1 MINIIYSKNTS
12 LGNYLNSIYLL
23 SEGAIQLDSLGIITF
38 IKGIFS
44 SRIGTA
50 IFLIEII
57 LFVADIVFYTI
68 IYKHLVQVNKSV
80 EDQSFEPFEDLI
92 ARYENLIKKS
102 SNHVNTQSYI
112 EAYFSKYKI
121 FERINTP
128 LINIMHI
135 IQMTIPVFILMGVLG
150 TFTGLT
156 VSLNSL
162 KMGDISIDITKIGPI
177 LSGMGVA
184 FNASVVGITFS
195 LILTVATK
203 VFNAEQ
209 LLISI
214 MSKLE
219 NYMDNKIRSNY
230 SKELYGEVTAA
241 VERLS
246 NSTQHSIDEMKESI
260 CLCLNDTKETFA
272 KVINSLSESNNK
284 TVEAL
289 NYNINKVAE
298 ESKEAIVLYTNNM
311 ASSNSKAINEL
322 TSNVNI
328 VMNES
333 IEVIKEVYDSV
344 QGLYTFS
351 QQFEHATSYINN
363 FNEQLKLSVESFQG
377 LFKNFSDF
385 ISVFNKGINDFDKKL
400 EFLGS
405 CVDDIKR
412 QQRKVDQSYGSIFDK
427 LGKLSDDFY
436 ASLKDLNYVQK
447 TFLEQ
452 IKSSYDDSNKRY
464 LEQMEGLNNNLKL
477 MSDKF
482 TNSMTSNIKEL
493 DSYTEKQKNN
503 IDDVISNFEAI
514 IEERFDKILNSV
526 SGIQMEFI
534 KEFKSSYDEIGLKY
548 ISEVS
553 DFNVILKVFSDKFTN
568 NISKNILKLSQ
579 LFEKEKEF
587 ISGMSEK
594 YGNVLQYCDNINGE
608 YIKQTKL
615 VNNSFNSMGENFK
628 DLSLYFKY
636 MEKQQEEVLDGYNA
650 INSNMEEI
658 RDYLTSQ
665 SEGQSRIYSEIEN
678 SVKEYFEEHENMLSN
693 NITQLTNSIN
703 EQNNLINSLAA
714 TITNLNGSISENK
727 KQNTTE
733 SLSE

>member
-1 MINIIYSKNTS
+1 
-12 LGNYLNSIYLL
+12 
-23 SEGAIQLDSLGIITF
+23 
-38 IKGIFS
+38 
-44 SRIGTA
+44 
-50 IFLIEII
+50 
-57 LFVADIVFYTI
+57 
-68 IYKHLVQVNKSV
+68 
-80 EDQSFEPFEDLI
+80 
-92 ARYENLIKKS
+92 
-102 SNHVNTQSYI
+102 
-112 EAYFSKYKI
+112 
-121 FERINTP
+121 
-128 LINIMHI
+128 
-135 IQMTIPVFILMGVLG
+135 
-150 TFTGLT
+150 
-156 VSLNSL
+156 
-162 KMGDISIDITKIGPI
+162 
-177 LSGMGVA
+177 
-184 FNASVVGITFS
+184 
-195 LILTVATK
+195 
-203 VFNAEQ
+203 
-209 LLISI
+209 
-214 MSKLE
+214 
-219 NYMDNKIRSNY
+219 
-230 SKELYGEVTAA
+230 
-241 VERLS
+241 
-246 NSTQHSIDEMKESI
+246 
-260 CLCLNDTKETFA
+260 
-272 KVINSLSESNNK
+272 
-284 TVEAL
+284 
-289 NYNINKVAE
+289 
-298 ESKEAIVLYTNNM
+298 M

-385 ISVFNKGINDFDKKL
+385 INVFNKGINDFDKKL
-400 EFLGS
+400 EFLGG

-436 ASLKDLNYVQK
+436 GSLKDLNYVQK

-482 TNSMTSNIKEL
+482 TNSMSSNIKEL
-493 DSYTEKQKNN
+493 DNYTEKQKNN
-503 IDDVISNFEAI
+503 IDDMISNFEAI
-514 IEERFDKILNSV
+514 IEERFDKVLNSV
-526 SGIQMEFI
+526 SEMQMGFI

-587 ISGMSEK
+587 ISSMNEK

-615 VNNSFNSMGENFK
+615 VSKSFNSMGENFK
-628 DLSLYFKY
+628 DLSLYFRY

-650 INSNMEEI
+650 INSNMEGI
-658 RDYLTSQ
+658 RDYLISQ
-665 SEGQSRIYSEIEN
+665 SEEQSRIYSQIPN
-678 SVKEYFEEHENMLSN
+678 SMQEYLEEHENMLSD
-693 NITQLTNSIN
+693 NIIQLTNSID
-703 EQNNLINSLAA
+703 EQNNSINSLVA
-714 TITNLNGSISENK
+714 TMSNLTDSFRENK
-727 KQNTTE
+727 EQNNIE

>member
-1 MINIIYSKNTS
+1 
-12 LGNYLNSIYLL
+12 
-23 SEGAIQLDSLGIITF
+23 LDDLGIIVF

-44 SRIGTA
+44 SKIGTI

-57 LFVADIVFYTI
+57 LFVADIVFYAL
-68 IYKHLVQVNKSV
+68 IYKHLVQVNKSI
-80 EDQSFEPFEDLI
+80 EDQSFEPFKDLI
-92 ARYENLIKKS
+92 AKYENLIKKS

-121 FERINTP
+121 FKKINTP
-128 LINIMHI
+128 LINNIHI

-184 FNASVVGITFS
+184 FNASIVGITFS

-203 VFNAEQ
+203 VFNVEQ

-260 CLCLNDTKETFA
+260 CFCLNDTKETFA
-272 KVINSLSESNNK
+272 KAINSLSESNNK
-284 TVEAL
+284 TIEVL
-289 NYNINKVAE
+289 NSNINKVAE

-311 ASSNSKAINEL
+311 ASSNNKAINEL
-322 TSNVNI
+322 NSNVNM
-328 VMNES
+328 VMNKS
-333 IEVIKEVYDSV
+333 IEAIKEVYDSV
-344 QGLYTFS
+344 QGLYIFS
-351 QQFEHATSYINN
+351 QQFEKATSYINN
-363 FNEQLKLSVESFQG
+363 FNGQLKTSVESFQG

-385 ISVFNKGINDFDKKL
+385 ISVFNKGMNKLDTKIEFLDGCIND
-400 EFLGS
+400 
-405 CVDDIKR
+405 VKR
-412 QQRKVDQSYGSIFDK
+412 EQRKVDQSYGSIYDK

-436 ASLKDLNYVQK
+436 TSLKDLSYVQK

-452 IKSSYDDSNKRY
+452 IKCSYDDSNKKY
-464 LEQMEGLNNNLKL
+464 IEQMDG
-477 MSDKF
+477 F
-482 TNSMTSNIKEL
+482 
-493 DSYTEKQKNN
+493 KNG
-503 IDDVISNFEAI
+503 VA
-514 IEERFDKILNSV
+514 
-526 SGIQMEFI
+526 
-534 KEFKSSYDEIGLKY
+534 
-548 ISEVS
+548 
-553 DFNVILKVFSDKFTN
+553 DFNVILKVFSDKFAN

-587 ISGMSEK
+587 ISGMNEK
-594 YGNVLQYCDNINGE
+594 YENMLQCCNNINGE
-608 YIKQTKL
+608 YIKQTDL
-615 VNNSFNSMGENFK
+615 VSNSFNSMGENFK
-628 DLSLYFKY
+628 DLPLYFRY

-658 RDYLTSQ
+658 GDYLTSQ
-665 SEGQSRIYSEIEN
+665 SEGQSRSYSEIQN
-678 SVKEYFEEHENMLSN
+678 SMKEYLEEHENMLSN
-693 NITQLTNSIN
+693 NIIQLTNSIN

-714 TITNLNGSISENK
+714 TITNLTGSISENK
-727 KQNTTE
+727 EQNTR
-733 SLSE
+733 

>member
-1 MINIIYSKNTS
+1 MDN
-12 LGNYLNSIYLL
+12 
-23 SEGAIQLDSLGIITF
+23 LGIITF
-38 IKGIFS
+38 IEGIFS
-44 SRIGTA
+44 SKIGTV

-57 LFVADIVFYTI
+57 LFIADIVFYTM
-68 IYKHLVQVNKSV
+68 IYKHLVQVNKSI

-92 ARYENLIKKS
+92 ARYEKLIKKS

-128 LINIMHI
+128 LINIIHI

-203 VFNAEQ
+203 LFNAEQ
-209 LLISI
+209 LLIGI

-289 NYNINKVAE
+289 NSNINKVAE
-298 ESKEAIVLYTNNM
+298 DSKEAIVLYTNNM

-322 TSNVNI
+322 SSNVNI
-328 VMNES
+328 VMNKS

-351 QQFEHATSYINN
+351 QQFEHATSYINS

-377 LFKNFSDF
+377 LFENFSDF

-400 EFLGS
+400 EFLGG

-447 TFLEQ
+447 SFLEQ

-464 LEQMEGLNNNLKL
+464 LEQINGLNN
-477 MSDKF
+477 
-482 TNSMTSNIKEL
+482 
-493 DSYTEKQKNN
+493 
-503 IDDVISNFEAI
+503 
-514 IEERFDKILNSV
+514 
-526 SGIQMEFI
+526 GIM
-534 KEFKSSYDEIGLKY
+534 
-548 ISEVS
+548 

-568 NISKNILKLSQ
+568 NISKNIFKLSQ

-594 YGNVLQYCDNINGE
+594 YGNVLQYCDSINGE

-615 VNNSFNSMGENFK
+615 VGNSFNSLDENFK
-628 DLSLYFKY
+628 DLSLYFRY

-650 INSNMEEI
+650 INSNMEGI

-665 SEGQSRIYSEIEN
+665 SEEQSRIYSEIKD
-678 SVKEYFEEHENMLSN
+678 SMKEYLEEHENVLSN
-693 NITQLTNSIN
+693 NIVQLTNSIN
-703 EQNNLINSLAA
+703 EQNNLINSLVA
-714 TITNLNGSISENK
+714 TITNLTGSISENE

>member
-1 MINIIYSKNTS
+1 
-12 LGNYLNSIYLL
+12 
-23 SEGAIQLDSLGIITF
+23 
-38 IKGIFS
+38 
-44 SRIGTA
+44 
-50 IFLIEII
+50 
-57 LFVADIVFYTI
+57 
-68 IYKHLVQVNKSV
+68 
-80 EDQSFEPFEDLI
+80 
-92 ARYENLIKKS
+92 
-102 SNHVNTQSYI
+102 
-112 EAYFSKYKI
+112 
-121 FERINTP
+121 
-128 LINIMHI
+128 
-135 IQMTIPVFILMGVLG
+135 
-150 TFTGLT
+150 
-156 VSLNSL
+156 
-162 KMGDISIDITKIGPI
+162 MGDISIDITKIGPI

-203 VFNAEQ
+203 LFNAEQ
-209 LLISI
+209 LLIGI

-289 NYNINKVAE
+289 NSNINKVAE
-298 ESKEAIVLYTNNM
+298 DSKEAIVLYTNNM

-322 TSNVNI
+322 SSNVNI
-328 VMNES
+328 VMNKS

-351 QQFEHATSYINN
+351 QQFEHATSYINS

-377 LFKNFSDF
+377 LFENFSDF

-400 EFLGS
+400 EFLGG

-447 TFLEQ
+447 SFLEQ

-464 LEQMEGLNNNLKL
+464 LEQINGLNN
-477 MSDKF
+477 
-482 TNSMTSNIKEL
+482 
-493 DSYTEKQKNN
+493 
-503 IDDVISNFEAI
+503 
-514 IEERFDKILNSV
+514 
-526 SGIQMEFI
+526 GIM
-534 KEFKSSYDEIGLKY
+534 
-548 ISEVS
+548 

-568 NISKNILKLSQ
+568 NISKNIFKLSQ

-594 YGNVLQYCDNINGE
+594 YGNVLQYCDSINGE

-615 VNNSFNSMGENFK
+615 VGNSFNSLDENFK
-628 DLSLYFKY
+628 DLSLYFRY

-650 INSNMEEI
+650 INSNMEGI

-665 SEGQSRIYSEIEN
+665 SEEQSRIYSEIKD
-678 SVKEYFEEHENMLSN
+678 SMKEYLEEHENVLSN
-693 NITQLTNSIN
+693 NIVQLTNSIN
-703 EQNNLINSLAA
+703 EQNNLINSLVA
-714 TITNLNGSISENK
+714 TITNLTGSISENE